1 MVAVK
6 KKRKKIVPILL
17 GLCLV
22 LLVGGV
28 GAFTLQATG
37 IISIGSII
45 GQATMPDVVNMS
57 REDALR
63 ALEEAGI
70 SSSQIEVEEEANDAV
85 EKDHVIA
92 SNIEAGKSVSEHD
105 TVTLSI
111 CKGPTFLVPDYTGQ
125 YVSDVEEQLK
135 EEGVNIE
142 IEVEEKPMADTNPG
156 YILEQKGL
164 TVGSRIDPDEE
175 QTITFVVASYPQV
188 TISQDWIG
196 QSYQSVYRQLNAMG
210 IAVVQSGSGS
220 TIVSV
225 SPSVGSIYTQEGS
238 NSYITLYTE

>member
-1 MVAVK
+1 
-6 KKRKKIVPILL
+6 I
-17 GLCLV
+17 
-22 LLVGGV
+22 
-28 GAFTLQATG
+28 GAIF
-37 IISIGSII
+37 

-57 REDALR
+57 QEDAMQ
-63 ALEEAGI
+63 ALEEVGI
-70 SSSQIEVEEEANDAV
+70 ASSQIQVEEEANDAV
-85 EKDHVIA
+85 EKGHVIA
-92 SNIEAGKSVSEHD
+92 SDIKAGESVSENE
-105 TVTLSI
+105 TVTLTI

-125 YVSDVEEQLK
+125 YISDVEEQLK
-135 EEGVNIE
+135 EEGLNIE

-175 QTITFVVASYPQV
+175 QTITFVVAAYPQV

-196 QSYQSVYRQLNAMG
+196 QSYQSVYRELNAMG

-220 TIVSV
+220 TIVNV
-225 SPSVGSIYTQEGS
+225 SPAVGSIYTQEGS

>member
-1 MVAVK
+1 MCI
-6 KKRKKIVPILL
+6 R
-17 GLCLV
+17 
-22 LLVGGV
+22 
-28 GAFTLQATG
+28 
-37 IISIGSII
+37 
-45 GQATMPDVVNMS
+45 D
-57 REDALR
+57 R
-63 ALEEAGI
+63 
-70 SSSQIEVEEEANDAV
+70 
-85 EKDHVIA
+85 
-92 SNIEAGKSVSEHD
+92 
-105 TVTLSI
+105 
-111 CKGPTFLVPDYTGQ
+111 
-125 YVSDVEEQLK
+125 
-135 EEGVNIE
+135 
-142 IEVEEKPMADTNPG
+142 ADTNPG